1 MTDFEFLSECEEKC
15 LLKIKN
21 TIEDNPTEY
30 YTYSRDDLTNKSL
43 SISYIIALNNKGYIE
58 GKFYDNS
65 TRGLL
70 CITAK
75 GRDYFDNKEK
85 YLEMLKKT
93 KKKEAF
99 RFWLPVTIS
108 LASLCISL
116 ITLILK
122 LK

>member
-1 MTDFEFLSECEEKC
+1 MIGFEFLSEGEEKC

-21 TIEDNPTEY
+21 TMEDNQTDY
-30 YTYSRDDLTNKSL
+30 YTYSSDDLTNKNL
-43 SISYIIALNNKGYIE
+43 SISYIISLNNKGYIE

-70 CITAK
+70 YITAK
-75 GRDYFDNKEK
+75 GRDYFGSKEN
-85 YLEMLKKT
+85 YLAMLKKT
-93 KKKEAF
+93 RKKEAF

-116 ITLILK
+116 IALILK
-122 LK
+122 

>member
-1 MTDFEFLSECEEKC
+1 MTGFEFLSEGEEKC
-15 LLKIKN
+15 ILNIKN
-21 TIEDNPTEY
+21 AIDDNQTDY
-30 YTYSRDDLTNKSL
+30 YTYSRDDLTNKNL
-43 SISYIIALNNKGYIE
+43 SISYIISLNNKGYIE

-75 GRDYFDNKEK
+75 GRDYFDSKENH
-85 YLEMLKKT
+85 LAILKKAG
-93 KKKEAF
+93 KKEAF
-99 RFWLPVTIS
+99 RFWFPVTLS

-122 LK
+122 